1 MQFVV
6 ERLAIDPQQP
16 GRLGFVAAGRR
27 QRPPDPLF
35 LSRRI
40 AQSDRRRN
48 SLRQF
53 GGQLGRSDVLARR
66 QQNRPGHGVLQ
77 LPQISG
83 PVAGHEQFFSLRIET
98 HHVFVELA
106 VGLIQKKVGIEHNIL
121 PALREIGHM
130 EHEFVDAVVEVGTK
144 RSAR

>member
-48 SLRQF
+48 NLRQF

-106 VGLIQKKVGIEHNIL
+106 VGLVQKK
-121 PALREIGHM
+121 
-130 EHEFVDAVVEVGTK
+130 
-144 RSAR
+144 SA